1 MRNTY
6 RMVVSA
12 FLVAAGLAV
21 AAFAGPRPGPVPA
34 RAPHAAL
41 ARASQA
47 TQIDWQK
54 VDQEALEK
62 FTAYLR
68 VNTTNPPGNEVRA
81 VDFYKKI
88 FDAEGIPYETG
99 ESAPG
104 RGNIVA
110 RLKGQGHEPALI
122 LLNHMDVVPV
132 DQRFW
137 TVPAFD
143 GLVKDGYV
151 WGRGSE
157 DMKNIGIAELMAFL
171 LLHRNHVP
179 LKRDVIFLGTADE
192 EAGGNFGA
200 GWVQKNKPEWYRGAG
215 FLVNEGGMS
224 PSDAA
229 GNPIFFG
236 IDTRANTP
244 AWLHLTVPGP
254 SGHGSIPIPD
264 PATTRLVAA
273 LERLRQWQPPLD
285 LTPPMEHS
293 FVSLAPYVQEPWRSR
308 LAHIDQFVRE
318 PNAREELAREHP
330 GWLALLTNTV
340 SITQLGGS
348 KKINVIGP
356 EATASLDC
364 RLLPGTTIEQ
374 WVAQI
379 RKVLDDP
386 SIKIDV
392 VLNFPSSHSPDDS
405 ALVSTIRQAV
415 GQEYPGTAVIFTP
428 LEAFTDSHLFRERG
442 IASYGFSPFAVAG
455 DDVRRIHGNDE
466 RIPVKSFQAG
476 VRLMYQVVYD
486 FSRR

>member
-1 MRNTY
+1 MRP
-6 RMVVSA
+6 RR
-12 FLVAAGLAV
+12 GL
-21 AAFAGPRPGPVPA
+21 R
-34 RAPHAAL
+34 
-41 ARASQA
+41 
-47 TQIDWQK
+47 
-54 VDQEALEK
+54 
-62 FTAYLR
+62 
-68 VNTTNPPGNEVRA
+68 NPPGNEVRA

-215 FLVNEGGMS
+215 FLLNEGGMS
-224 PSDAA
+224 PADASDK
-229 GNPIFFG
+229 PIFFG
-236 IDTRANTP
+236 IDTIEKTP
-244 AWLHLTVPGP
+244 AWLHLTVTGR

-264 PATTRLVAA
+264 SATNRLVAA
-273 LERLRQWQPPLD
+273 LEHLRQWQPPIE
-285 LTPPMEHS
+285 LTPPMQHAL
-293 FVSLAPYVQEPWRSR
+293 VSLAPYVQEPWRSR
-308 LAHIDQFVRE
+308 LTHIDQFVRE

-364 RLLPGTTIEQ
+364 RLLPGTTIDE
-374 WVAQI
+374 WVEQI

-405 ALVSTIRQAV
+405 ALVATIRQAV
-415 GQEYPGTAVIFTP
+415 GQEYPGTGVIFTP

-442 IASYGFSPFAVAG
+442 IASYGFSPFVVAG
-455 DDVRRIHGNDE
+455 GDARRIHGNDE
-466 RIPVKSFQAG
+466 RIPVQSFQAG

-486 FSRR
+486 FSRQ